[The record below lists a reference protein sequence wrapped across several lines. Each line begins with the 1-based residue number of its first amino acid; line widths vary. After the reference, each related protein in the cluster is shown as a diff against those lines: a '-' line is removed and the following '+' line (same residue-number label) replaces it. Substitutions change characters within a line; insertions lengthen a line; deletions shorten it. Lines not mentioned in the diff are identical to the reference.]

1 MKILAIRL
9 KNLASLAG
17 PFEID
22 FTAEPLA
29 SAGLFAI
36 TGPTGAG
43 KSTLLDALCLALFG
57 AVPRLNN
64 TGRDAKVPD
73 ADGEIGTGDPRTLL
87 RRGTGEGYAEVD
99 FVGVDGRRYRARWE
113 ANRAR
118 EKASGKLQASRQ
130 SLRDIDQD
138 QLLAS
143 QKGEYK
149 TQLEA
154 ALGLNFEQFTR
165 AVLLAQSE
173 FSAFLKADDN
183 DRSELLE
190 KLTDTALYTR
200 LGRRAFD
207 KTKEAREAH
216 KLLQDQAS
224 GVTPLSPEARAEL
237 DERFNE
243 AQQQLKLQQA
253 QLKQIEQQHT
263 WLKDLRQ
270 LQDAQHAA
278 TEQLHSAQQQ
288 WEGLADERL
297 KLTRLEHLAPQ
308 RHQFARKTEL
318 DALLTPLAAQI
329 ATHTRQHVELSERQ
343 TPLAAQIA
351 AHSRQQH
358 ELTERQTVL
367 EHNLTATQTALSEA
381 QQRQSESAP
390 RLRQAFEE
398 QSTLARLAKEAALSA
413 DAKHT
418 AEQACLQGQSA
429 IQSLLEKQT
438 QVAERLQ
445 RIATELERSSHLA
458 SLGDAWNAYRDRL
471 QQLMLIGNRLNK
483 GQAELATLE
492 LNATRSAE
500 AFASQKQQLE
510 VLFKEAGAEPDAVA
524 EQIGILGNL
533 LQDNRKQ
540 LRTVEDLMRLWAS
553 QQELDKRGTELQQ
566 RQHAAQQERDRLTQ
580 DGVKTKAELTVAEQ
594 TFNVTRELLERQ
606 RLARS
611 ASVEELRAQLQDD
624 QPCPVCGSQEHPYH
638 QPEALLQSLGRHDEN
653 EQASAQQAV
662 DQLKEKLTE
671 LRAEVVGVI
680 AQQKELL
687 QQQEQLNAQQ
697 QALAPSLSAHPLAAQ
712 LLDQDA
718 AQRDAW
724 LTRHNDQLNQSIA
737 QDEQRQRALLTLQ
750 QDAARMTQQLRQ
762 AETAH
767 QQAAQ
772 HLSNQQ
778 RELSSDRQRLDEE
791 LTAFSS
797 LLPAETLE
805 ALRMEPA
812 ATFMQL
818 DRQITERLAQLDQQK
833 EELAEQQQRQQT
845 LEKEQDRQQTRVQQL
860 QTAEQQFSALAEQQ
874 QACQL
879 QLAHLLGEHSSA
891 EQFQQ
896 GLENAV
902 EQARSAETTTAQELQ
917 NVRTHRVQIAA
928 ELKAQQERL
937 LALDI
942 EDRDLTDKIADWRGR
957 HPELDDGG
965 LEDLLRVDDTHVS
978 ELRQRLQNSE
988 KAIEQAKVLLQERDQ
1003 RLLAHQAQHN
1013 GNLDAEQLATALA
1026 ELQNQFSVSEQRCAE
1041 LRAEQAEDQ
1050 RRQNANQ
1057 ALAQQIADAYAEF
1070 QRWARL
1076 NALIG
1081 SATGDTFRKI
1091 AQAYNLDLLVHH
1103 ANVQLRQ
1110 LVRRY
1115 RLKRGGSMLGL
1126 LVMDTEMGDELR
1138 SVHSLSGGETFLVS
1152 LALAL
1157 GLASMASS
1165 TLKIESLFIDEGFGS
1180 LDPESLQLAM
1190 DALDGLQAQGRKVAV
1205 ISHVQEMHER
1215 IPVQIQVRRQGNGLS
1230 TLEVK

>member
-57 AVPRLNN
+57 TVPRLNSVQPS
-64 TGRDAKVPD
+64 AKAPD
-73 ADGEIGTGDPRTLL
+73 VDGEIGTGDPRTLL
-87 RRGTGEGYAEVD
+87 RRGTGEGFAEVD
-99 FVGVDGRRYRARWE
+99 FVGIDGRRYRARWE

-118 EKASGKLQASRQ
+118 EKAAGRLQASRQ

-143 QKGEYK
+143 QK
-149 TQLEA
+149 LEFKSRIESV
-154 ALGLNFEQFTR
+154 LGLNFEQFTR

-224 GVTPLSPEARAEL
+224 GVTPLAPEARAEL
-237 DERFNE
+237 DERFNA

-253 QLKQIEQQHT
+253 QLKQLELQHT

-270 LQDAQHAA
+270 LQEAQQSA
-278 TEQLHSAQQQ
+278 TEQLQSAQTH
-288 WEGLADERL
+288 WHSLAGERL
-297 KLTRLEHLAPQ
+297 KLNRLEQLAPQ
-308 RHQFARKTEL
+308 RHQFARKAEI
-318 DALLTPLAAQI
+318 DALLTPLAARI
-329 ATHTRQHVELSERQ
+329 AGHTQQHGELGERQ
-343 TPLAAQIA
+343 AQLEQQLGATRIA
-351 AHSRQQH
+351 
-358 ELTERQTVL
+358 LG
-367 EHNLTATQTALSEA
+367 EA
-381 QQRQSESAP
+381 QQRQTDSAP
-390 RLRQAFEE
+390 LLRQAFEE
-398 QSTLARLAKEAALSA
+398 QSTLARLVKDAALQA
-413 DAKHT
+413 DAKLH
-418 AEQACLQGQSA
+418 AEQACTQGQSA
-429 IQSLLEKQT
+429 IQTLLDRQA
-438 QVAERLQ
+438 QVAEHLQ
-445 RIATELERSSHLA
+445 RIAVELEHSAHLNPL
-458 SLGDAWNAYRDRL
+458 SDAWNAYRDRL
-471 QQLMLIGNRLNK
+471 QQLMLIGNRLNQ
-483 GQAELATLE
+483 GQAELASLE
-492 LNATRSAE
+492 QNA
-500 AFASQKQQLE
+500 ASTAQALTEQKQQLE
-510 VLFKEAGAEPDAVA
+510 VLFSEAGAEPDAVA
-524 EQIGILGNL
+524 EQIGILGSL

-540 LRTVEDLMRLWAS
+540 LRAIEDLARLWAS
-553 QQELDKRGTELQQ
+553 QQALDTRGAELQQ
-566 RQHAAQQERDRLTQ
+566 RQLSAQQERERLTQ
-580 DGVKTKAELTVAEQ
+580 DGVKAKAELSVAEQ
-594 TFNVTRELLERQ
+594 TLSVTRELLERQ

-624 QPCPVCGSQEHPYH
+624 QPCPVCGSHEHPYH
-638 QPEALLQSLGRHDEN
+638 QPEALLQSLGRFDESELAN
-653 EQASAQQAV
+653 AQKAV
-662 DQLKEKLTE
+662 DLLKEKLTD
-671 LRAEVVGVI
+671 LRAEVGGLI

-687 QQQEQLNAQQ
+687 QQQEQLTAQQ
-697 QALAPSLSAHPLAAQ
+697 QALAPSLEAHPLIAS

-718 AQRDAW
+718 GQRDAW
-724 LTRHNDQLNQSIA
+724 LARQTSQLNQSIT
-737 QDEQRQRALLTLQ
+737 QDEQRQTALLTLQ
-750 QDAARMTQQLRQ
+750 QDAARLTQQLRQ

-767 QQAAQ
+767 QQAAR
-772 HLSNQQ
+772 HLDNQQ
-778 RELSSDRQRLDEE
+778 RELSSDRQRVDEE
-791 LTAFSS
+791 LAAFAS
-797 LLPAETLE
+797 LLPDETLQ
-805 ALRMEPA
+805 ALRLEPA

-818 DRQITERLAQLDQQK
+818 DRQISERLAQLDQQK
-833 EELAEQQQRQQT
+833 EELAEQQQRQQH

-860 QTAEQQFSALAEQQ
+860 QIAEQQFNSLAEQQ
-874 QACQL
+874 QASQQTL
-879 QLAHLLGEHSSA
+879 GQLLGEHGSA
-891 EQFQQ
+891 ERWQQ
-896 GLENAV
+896 QLERDV
-902 EQARSAETTTAQELQ
+902 ETARSTEATTAQELQ
-917 NVRTHRVQIAA
+917 SVLTQRVQMAA

-937 LALDI
+937 QALESEEHELAG
-942 EDRDLTDKIADWRGR
+942 KIAGWRAQ
-957 HPELDDGG
+957 HPELDEGG
-965 LEDLLRVDDTHVS
+965 LEDLLGVDDAQVS
-978 ELRQRLQNSE
+978 GLRQRLQHSE
-988 KAIEQAKVLLQERDQ
+988 KAIEQASVLVQERDK
-1003 RLLAHQAQHN
+1003 RLLDHQAQHN
-1013 GNLDAEQLATALA
+1013 GNLDAEQLDTALT
-1026 ELQNQFSVSEQRCAE
+1026 ELQNHCIVSEQRCAE

-1057 ALAQQIADAYAEF
+1057 ALAQHIAEAYTEY

-1215 IPVQIQVRRQGNGLS
+1215 IPVQIQVHRQGNGLS

>member
-73 ADGEIGTGDPRTLL
+73 ADGEIATGDPRTLL

-118 EKASGKLQASRQ
+118 DKAAGKLQASRQ

-165 AVLLAQSE
+165 AVMLAQSE

-224 GVTPLSPEARAEL
+224 GVTPLSPEARVEL
-237 DERFNE
+237 DERFSQ
-243 AQQQLKLQQA
+243 AQQQLKTQQA
-253 QLKQIEQQHT
+253 QLKQLELQDT
-263 WLKDLRQ
+263 WLKDLRRLQDEHLAASEQ
-270 LQDAQHAA
+270 LQ
-278 TEQLHSAQQQ
+278 SAQTH
-288 WEGLADERL
+288 WEALASERL
-297 KLTRLEHLAPQ
+297 RLTRLEQLAPQ
-308 RHQFARKTEL
+308 RHQFARKAEV

-329 ATHTRQHVELSERQ
+329 ALQTQQHGELGERQ
-343 TPLAAQIA
+343 TLLE
-351 AHSRQQH
+351 QQ
-358 ELTERQTVL
+358 LGSARI
-367 EHNLTATQTALSEA
+367 ALSET
-381 QQRQSESAP
+381 QQRQADSAP
-390 RLRQAFEE
+390 LLRQAFEA
-398 QSTLARLAKEAALSA
+398 QSTLARLAKDTALSA
-413 DAKHT
+413 EARQQ
-418 AEQACLQGQSA
+418 AQQACTQGQGT
-429 IQSLLEKQT
+429 IQTLLDQ
-438 QVAERLQ
+438 QARGAGDLQ
-445 RIATELERSSHLA
+445 RIATGLEQSTHLA
-458 SLGDAWNAYRDRL
+458 PLSDAWNAYRDRL
-471 QQLMLIGNRLNK
+471 QQLMLIGNRLNQ
-483 GQAELATLE
+483 GQAELASLE
-492 LNATRSAE
+492 QNA
-500 AFASQKQQLE
+500 ASTDQALTAQKQQLE

-524 EQIGILGNL
+524 EQIGILGSL

-540 LRTVEDLMRLWAS
+540 LRAVEDLARLWAS
-553 QQELDKRGTELQQ
+553 QQDLDKRSAELQQ
-566 RQHAAQQERDRLTQ
+566 RQLTAQQERERLTQ
-580 DGVKTKAELTVAEQ
+580 DGVKAKADLSVAEQ
-594 TFNVTRELLERQ
+594 TLNVTRELLERQ

-624 QPCPVCGSQEHPYH
+624 QPCPVCGSNEHPYH
-638 QPEALLQSLGRHDEN
+638 QPEALLQSLGRFDES
-653 EQASAQQAV
+653 EQANAQKAV
-662 DQLKEKLTE
+662 DLLKEKLTD
-671 LRAEVVGVI
+671 LRAEVGGLI

-687 QQQEQLNAQQ
+687 QQQEQLATQQ
-697 QALAPSLSAHPLAAQ
+697 QALAPSLEAHPLAAQ
-712 LLDQDA
+712 LLNQDA
-718 AQRDAW
+718 AKRDAW
-724 LTRHNDQLNQSIA
+724 LVQQNSQLNQSIS
-737 QDEQRQRALLTLQ
+737 QDEQRQSALLTLQ
-750 QDAARMTQQLRQ
+750 QDAARLTQQLRH

-778 RELSSDRQRLDEE
+778 RELNNDRQRLDEE
-791 LTAFSS
+791 LKAFAN
-797 LLPAETLE
+797 LLPAETLQ
-805 ALRMEPA
+805 ALRVEPA

-818 DRQITERLAQLDQQK
+818 DRQIAERLAQLEQQK
-833 EELAEQQQRQQT
+833 EELAEQQQRQQH
-845 LEKEQDRQQTRVQQL
+845 LEKEQDRQQSRVQQL
-860 QTAEQQFSALAEQQ
+860 QAAEQQFTGLAEQQ
-874 QACQL
+874 QASQHTL
-879 QLAHLLGEHSSA
+879 GQLLGEHSSA
-891 EQFQQ
+891 EHWQQ
-896 GLENAV
+896 QLEQTV
-902 EQARSAETTTAQELQ
+902 EQARSAEASTAQTLQ
-917 NVRTHRVQIAA
+917 SVVTQSVQIAA
-928 ELKAQQERL
+928 ELKAQRERL
-937 LALDI
+937 HALEGEELELAG
-942 EDRDLTDKIADWRGR
+942 KIGDWRAR

-965 LEDLLRVDDTHVS
+965 LENLLSVDDTQVS
-978 ELRQRLQNSE
+978 ELRQRLQHSE
-988 KAIEQAKVLLQERDQ
+988 KAIEQANVLVQERNKH
-1003 RLLAHQAQHN
+1003 LLNHQAQQN
-1013 GNLDAEQLATALA
+1013 GNLDAEQLASALID
-1026 ELQNQFSVSEQRCAE
+1026 LQNLAAASEQHCAE

-1057 ALAQQIADAYAEF
+1057 ALAQQIADAYNEY

-1215 IPVQIQVRRQGNGLS
+1215 IPVQIQVQRQGNGLS

>member
-73 ADGEIGTGDPRTLL
+73 ADGEIATGDPRTLL

-118 EKASGKLQASRQ
+118 EKAGGKLQASRQ

-216 KLLQDQAS
+216 KLLQDQAT
-224 GVTPLSPEARAEL
+224 GVTPLAPEARAEL
-237 DERFNE
+237 DERFNT

-253 QLKQIEQQHT
+253 QLKQLEQQHS

-270 LQDAQHAA
+270 LQDAQQAA
-278 TEQLHSAQQQ
+278 AEQLHSAQQQ
-288 WEGLADERL
+288 WEALAGERL
-297 KLTRLEHLAPQ
+297 KLTRLEQLAPQ
-308 RHQFARKTEL
+308 RHQFARKSEL
-318 DALLTPLAAQI
+318 DAQL
-329 ATHTRQHVELSERQ
+329 

-351 AHSRQQH
+351 AHTQQH
-358 ELTERQTVL
+358 GELGERQTQL
-367 EHNLTATQTALSEA
+367 EQALDAAKVALSDA
-381 QQRQSESAP
+381 QQRHSESAP
-390 RLRQAFEE
+390 LLRQAFEE
-398 QSTLARLAKEAALSA
+398 QSTLARLAKDTALSA
-413 DAKHT
+413 EARQS
-418 AEQACLQGQSA
+418 AEQACTQGQSA
-429 IQSLLEKQT
+429 IQALQAKQAE
-438 QVAERLQ
+438 VAERLQ
-445 RIATELERSSHLA
+445 KIAAELEQSADLA
-458 SLGDAWNAYRDRL
+458 PLSDAWNAYRDRL

-483 GQAELATLE
+483 GQAELASLE
-492 LNATRSAE
+492 QHAAHSAE
-500 AFASQKQQLE
+500 ALATQKQQLE

-540 LRTVEDLMRLWAS
+540 LRAIEDLTRLWAS
-553 QQELDKRGTELQQ
+553 QQELEKRGAELQQ
-566 RQHAAQQERDRLTQ
+566 RLLDAQQERERLTQ
-580 DGVKTKAELTVAEQ
+580 DGVKSKAELSVAEQ
-594 TFNVTRELLERQ
+594 TLNVTRELLERQ

-624 QPCPVCGSQEHPYH
+624 QPCPVCGSNEHPYH
-638 QPEALLQSLGRHDEN
+638 QPEALLQSLGRHDES
-653 EQASAQQAV
+653 EQARAQRAV

-671 LRAEVVGVI
+671 LRAEVGGVI
-680 AQQKELL
+680 ARQKELL
-687 QQQEQLNAQQ
+687 QQQEQLNAQL
-697 QALAPSLSAHPLAAQ
+697 QALAPSLQAHPLAAQ
-712 LLDQDA
+712 LLNQDA
-718 AQRDAW
+718 DKRDAW
-724 LTRHNDQLNQSIA
+724 LTRQNDQLNQSIT
-737 QDEQRQRALLTLQ
+737 QDEQRQSALLTLQ
-750 QDAARMTQQLRQ
+750 QDAARLTQQLRN

-791 LTAFSS
+791 LTAFAS

-805 ALRMEPA
+805 ALRIEPA

-818 DRQITERLAQLDQQK
+818 DRQIAERLAQVEQQK

-845 LEKEQDRQQTRVQQL
+845 LEKEQDRQLSRVQQL
-860 QTAEQQFSALAEQQ
+860 QSAEQQFSALAEQQ
-874 QACQL
+874 QACQA
-879 QLAHLLGEHSSA
+879 QLAQLLGEHRSA
-891 EQFQQ
+891 EHWQQ
-896 GLENAV
+896 QLEQAV
-902 EQARSAETTTAQELQ
+902 EQARNAETSTAQELQ
-917 NVRTHRVQIAA
+917 DVRTQRVQIGA

-937 LALDI
+937 QALHS
-942 EDRDLTDKIADWRGR
+942 EDHELTQKIADWRAR

-965 LEDLLRVDDTHVS
+965 LEDLLRVDDAQVS
-978 ELRQRLQNSE
+978 ELRQRLQHNE
-988 KAIEQAKVLLQERDQ
+988 KTIEQAKVLLQERDQ
-1003 RLLAHQAQHN
+1003 RLAEHQAQHN
-1013 GNLDAEQLATALA
+1013 GNLDAEQLASALA
-1026 ELQNQFSVSEQRCAE
+1026 ELQHQFNLSEQQCAE

-1057 ALAQQIADAYAEF
+1057 ALAQQIADAYAEY

-1110 LVRRY
+1110 LVKRY

-1215 IPVQIQVRRQGNGLS
+1215 IPVQIQVQRQGNGLS

>member
-57 AVPRLNN
+57 AVPRLSNAQVS
-64 TGRDAKVPD
+64 AKAPD
-73 ADGEIGTGDPRTLL
+73 ADGEISTGDPRTLL

-99 FVGVDGRRYRARWE
+99 FVGIDGRRYRARWE

-118 EKASGKLQASRQ
+118 EKAGGKLQHSRQ
-130 SLRDIDQD
+130 SLRDIDLD

-143 QKGEYK
+143 QKVEFK
-149 TQLEA
+149 VQLEA
-154 ALGLNFEQFTR
+154 VLGLNFEQFTR

-173 FSAFLKADDN
+173 FSAFLKANDN
-183 DRSELLE
+183 ERSELLE

-207 KTKEAREAH
+207 KAKEAREAH
-216 KLLQDQAS
+216 KLLQDQAT

-243 AQQQLKLQQA
+243 AQQQLKTQQA
-253 QLKQIEQQHT
+253 QLKQLELQHT
-263 WLKDLRQ
+263 WLKELRQ
-270 LQDAQHAA
+270 LQDEQLSA
-278 TEQLHSAQQQ
+278 TEQLTSARQD
-288 WEGLADERL
+288 WENLASDRL
-297 KLTRLEHLAPQ
+297 KLTRLEQLAPQ

-318 DALLTPLAAQI
+318 TAQLTPLAAQI
-329 ATHTRQHVELSERQ
+329 QQHTGQEQDLQTRQTQ
-343 TPLAAQIA
+343 
-351 AHSRQQH
+351 
-358 ELTERQTVL
+358 L
-367 EHNLTATQTALSEA
+367 EHSLSAAQTALIEA
-381 QQRQSESAP
+381 QSQHTSSAP
-390 RLRQAFEE
+390 LLRQAFEA
-398 QSTLARLAKEAALSA
+398 QSTLARLIKDTGLSA
-413 DAKHT
+413 DLKQQ
-418 AEQACLQGQSA
+418 AERACSEGQQTIQG
-429 IQSLLEKQT
+429 LLEQ
-438 QVAERLQ
+438 QNRVAERLQ
-445 RIATELERSSHLA
+445 RIAAELEQSTHLA
-458 SLGDAWNAYRDRL
+458 PLSDAWNAYRDRL

-483 GQAELATLE
+483 GQAELASLE
-492 LNATRSAE
+492 QNATHAAE
-500 AFASQKQQLE
+500 ELAAQKQNLE
-510 VLFKEAGAEPDAVA
+510 VLYKEAGAEPDAVA
-524 EQIGILGNL
+524 EQIQLLGTL

-540 LRTVEDLMRLWAS
+540 LRAIEELTRLWTG
-553 QQELDKRGTELQQ
+553 QQELDKRIAELQQ
-566 RQHAAQQERDRLTQ
+566 RQTVAQQERDRLTQ
-580 DGVKTKAELTVAEQ
+580 DGVKTKNELTVAEQ
-594 TFNVTRELLERQ
+594 TLTVTRELLERQ

-611 ASVEELRAQLQDD
+611 ASVEELREQLQDD
-624 QPCPVCGSQEHPYH
+624 QPCPVCGSPDHPYH
-638 QPEALLQSLGRHDEN
+638 QPEALLQSLGRHDES
-653 EQASAQQAV
+653 EQANAQKAV
-662 DQLKEKLTE
+662 DSLKEKLTD
-671 LRAEVVGVI
+671 LRTEVGGVI

-687 QQQEQLNAQQ
+687 QQQEQLLAQQ
-697 QALAPSLSAHPLAAQ
+697 QSLAPSLDAHPLSAQ
-712 LLDQDA
+712 LFTQDSA
-718 AQRDAW
+718 KRDAW
-724 LTRHNDQLNQSIA
+724 LNQQNSQLNQSIT
-737 QDEQRQRALLTLQ
+737 QDEQRQTALLTLQ
-750 QDAARMTQQLRQ
+750 QDATRLQQQLRN
-762 AETAH
+762 AESAS
-767 QQAAQ
+767 QQATQ
-772 HLSNQQ
+772 HLANQQ
-778 RELSSDRQRLDEE
+778 RELSNDRQRLDEE
-791 LTAFSS
+791 LIAFST
-797 LLPAETLE
+797 LLPADTLD
-805 ALRMEPA
+805 ALRNEPA

-818 DRQITERLAQLDQQK
+818 DRQIAQRLEQLDQQRD
-833 EELAEQQQRQQT
+833 ELSEQLQRQQT
-845 LEKEQDRQQTRVQQL
+845 LEKEQDRQLTRVQQL
-860 QTAEQQFSALAEQQ
+860 ETAQRQFTTLTEQQ
-874 QACQL
+874 QACQQ
-879 QLAHLLGEHSSA
+879 QLTQLLGSHSSA
-891 EQFQQ
+891 EHWQQ
-896 GLENAV
+896 QLDQAV
-902 EQARSAETTTAQELQ
+902 EQARNAQTTVSQELQ
-917 NVRTHRVQIAA
+917 SVRTRLVQLAA
-928 ELKAQQERL
+928 ELKAQQDRL
-937 LALDI
+937 LALES
-942 EDRDLTDKIADWRGR
+942 EDRELGLKIADWRAL

-965 LEDLLRVDDTHVS
+965 LEQLLSVDDQQVS
-978 ELRQRLQNSE
+978 ELRQRLQHNE
-988 KAIEQAKVLLQERDQ
+988 KAIEQAKVLLQERDK
-1003 RLLAHQAQHN
+1003 RLASHQAQHN
-1013 GNLDAEQLATALA
+1013 GNLDTAQLATALT
-1026 ELQNQFSVSEQRCAE
+1026 ELQNQFAASEHRCAE

-1057 ALAQQIADAYAEF
+1057 ALAQQIADAYSEY

-1215 IPVQIQVRRQGNGLS
+1215 IPVQIQVHRQGNGLS
-1230 TLEVK
+1230 SLEVK

>member
-118 EKASGKLQASRQ
+118 EKVGGKLQASRQ

-224 GVTPLSPEARAEL
+224 GVTPLAPEARAEL
-237 DERFNE
+237 DERFNA

-253 QLKQIEQQHT
+253 QLKQLEQQHS

-270 LQDAQHAA
+270 LQDAHQAA
-278 TEQLHSAQQQ
+278 AEQLQSSQQQ
-288 WEGLADERL
+288 WQGLAGERL
-297 KLTRLEHLAPQ
+297 KLTRLEQLAPQ

-318 DALLTPLAAQI
+318 DAQLTPLAAQI
-329 ATHTRQHVELSERQ
+329 AIHTRQHGELSERQ
-343 TPLAAQIA
+343 TQL
-351 AHSRQQH
+351 
-358 ELTERQTVL
+358 EQTL
-367 EHNLTATQTALSEA
+367 ESAKNALGEA
-381 QQRQSESAP
+381 QQRHSESAP
-390 RLRQAFEE
+390 LLRQAFEE
-398 QSTLARLAKEAALSA
+398 QSTLARLAKDTALSA
-413 DAKHT
+413 DARQS
-418 AEQACLQGQSA
+418 AEQACTQGQSG
-429 IQSLLEKQT
+429 IETLQDKQA

-445 RIATELERSSHLA
+445 KMAAELEQSTHLA
-458 SLGDAWNAYRDRL
+458 PLSDAWNAYRDRL

-483 GQAELATLE
+483 GQAELASLE
-492 LNATRSAE
+492 QNAAQSAE
-500 AFASQKQQLE
+500 ALNTQKLQLE

-540 LRTVEDLMRLWAS
+540 LRAIEDMTRLWAS
-553 QQELDKRGTELQQ
+553 QQELEKRGAELQQ
-566 RQHAAQQERDRLTQ
+566 RLLDAQQERERLTQ
-580 DGVKTKAELTVAEQ
+580 DGVKTKAELSVAEQ
-594 TFNVTRELLERQ
+594 TLNVTRELLERQ

-624 QPCPVCGSQEHPYH
+624 QPCPVCGSNEHPYH

-671 LRAEVVGVI
+671 LRAEVGGVI
-680 AQQKELL
+680 ARQKELL
-687 QQQEQLNAQQ
+687 QQQEQLTAQL
-697 QALAPSLSAHPLAAQ
+697 QALAPSLEAHPLATS
-712 LLDQDA
+712 LFNQDA
-718 AQRDAW
+718 DKRDAW
-724 LTRHNDQLNQSIA
+724 LTRQNDQLNQSIT
-737 QDEQRQRALLTLQ
+737 QDEQRQSALLTLQ
-750 QDAARMTQQLRQ
+750 QDAARLTQQLRNT
-762 AETAH
+762 ETAH

-791 LTAFSS
+791 LTAFAS
-797 LLPAETLE
+797 LLPADTLE
-805 ALRMEPA
+805 ALRVEPA

-818 DRQITERLAQLDQQK
+818 DRQIAERLAQVDQQK

-845 LEKEQDRQQTRVQQL
+845 LEKEQDRQLSRIQQL
-860 QTAEQQFSALAEQQ
+860 QSAKQQFSALTEQQ
-874 QACQL
+874 QACQAK
-879 QLAHLLGEHSSA
+879 LAQLLGEHSSA
-891 EQFQQ
+891 EHWQQ
-896 GLENAV
+896 QLEQAV
-902 EQARSAETTTAQELQ
+902 EQAHNAETTMASELQ
-917 NVRTHRVQIAA
+917 NLRTQYVQIGA

-937 LALDI
+937 QALQS
-942 EDRDLTDKIADWRGR
+942 EDNELTQKIADWRAR

-965 LEDLLRVDDTHVS
+965 LEDLLRVDDTQVS

>member
-73 ADGEIGTGDPRTLL
+73 ADGEIATGDPRTLL

-118 EKASGKLQASRQ
+118 DKAAGKLQASRQ

-165 AVLLAQSE
+165 AVMLAQSE

-207 KTKEAREAH
+207 KTKEARETH

-237 DERFNE
+237 DERFSQ
-243 AQQQLKLQQA
+243 AQQQLKTQQA
-253 QLKQIEQQHT
+253 QLKQLELQDT
-263 WLKDLRQ
+263 WLKDLRRLQDEHLAASEQ
-270 LQDAQHAA
+270 LQ
-278 TEQLHSAQQQ
+278 SAQTH
-288 WEGLADERL
+288 WEALASERL
-297 KLTRLEHLAPQ
+297 RLTRLEQLAPQ
-308 RHQFARKTEL
+308 RHQFARKAEV
-318 DALLTPLAAQI
+318 DALLTPLATQI
-329 ATHTRQHVELSERQ
+329 ALQTQQHGELGERQ
-343 TPLAAQIA
+343 TQLE
-351 AHSRQQH
+351 QQ
-358 ELTERQTVL
+358 LSSARI
-367 EHNLTATQTALSEA
+367 ALSET
-381 QQRQSESAP
+381 QQRQADSAP
-390 RLRQAFEE
+390 LLRQAFEA
-398 QSTLARLAKEAALSA
+398 QSTLARLAKDTALSA
-413 DAKHT
+413 EARQQ
-418 AEQACLQGQSA
+418 AQQACTQGQGT
-429 IQSLLEKQT
+429 IQTLLDQ
-438 QVAERLQ
+438 QARGAGDLQ
-445 RIATELERSSHLA
+445 RIATGLEQSTHLA
-458 SLGDAWNAYRDRL
+458 PLSDAWNAYRDRL
-471 QQLMLIGNRLNK
+471 QQLMLIGNRLNQ
-483 GQAELATLE
+483 GQAELASLE
-492 LNATRSAE
+492 QNA
-500 AFASQKQQLE
+500 ASTNQALTAQKQQLE

-524 EQIGILGNL
+524 EQIGILGSL

-540 LRTVEDLMRLWAS
+540 LRAVEDLARLWAS
-553 QQELDKRGTELQQ
+553 QQDLDKRSAELQQ
-566 RQHAAQQERDRLTQ
+566 RQLTAQQERERLTQ
-580 DGVKTKAELTVAEQ
+580 DGVKAKADLSVAEQ
-594 TFNVTRELLERQ
+594 TLNVTRELLERQ

-611 ASVEELRAQLQDD
+611 ASVEELRAQLQND
-624 QPCPVCGSQEHPYH
+624 QPCPVCGSNEHPYH
-638 QPEALLQSLGRHDEN
+638 QPEALLQSLGRFDES
-653 EQASAQQAV
+653 EQANAQKAV
-662 DQLKEKLTE
+662 DLLKEKLTD
-671 LRAEVVGVI
+671 LRAEVGGLI

-687 QQQEQLNAQQ
+687 QQQEQLATQQ
-697 QALAPSLSAHPLAAQ
+697 QALAPSLEAHPLAAQ
-712 LLDQDA
+712 LLNQDA
-718 AQRDAW
+718 AKRDAW
-724 LTRHNDQLNQSIA
+724 LVQQNSQLNQSIS
-737 QDEQRQRALLTLQ
+737 QDEQRQSALLTLQ
-750 QDAARMTQQLRQ
+750 QDAARLTQQLRH

-778 RELSSDRQRLDEE
+778 RELNNDRQRLDEE
-791 LTAFSS
+791 LKAFAN
-797 LLPAETLE
+797 LLPAETLQ
-805 ALRMEPA
+805 ALRVEPA

-818 DRQITERLAQLDQQK
+818 DRQIAERLAQLEQQK
-833 EELAEQQQRQQT
+833 EELAEQQQRQQH
-845 LEKEQDRQQTRVQQL
+845 LEKEQDRQQSRVQQL
-860 QTAEQQFSALAEQQ
+860 QAAEQQFNGLAEQQ
-874 QACQL
+874 QASQHTL
-879 QLAHLLGEHSSA
+879 GQLLGEHSSA
-891 EQFQQ
+891 EHWQQ
-896 GLENAV
+896 QLEQTV
-902 EQARSAETTTAQELQ
+902 EQARSAEASTAQTLQ
-917 NVRTHRVQIAA
+917 SVVTQSVQIAA
-928 ELKAQQERL
+928 ELKAQRERL
-937 LALDI
+937 HALEGEELELAG
-942 EDRDLTDKIADWRGR
+942 KIGDWRAR

-965 LEDLLRVDDTHVS
+965 LENLLSVDDTQVS
-978 ELRQRLQNSE
+978 ELRQRLQHSE
-988 KAIEQAKVLLQERDQ
+988 KAIEQANVLVQERNKH
-1003 RLLAHQAQHN
+1003 LLNHQAQQN
-1013 GNLDAEQLATALA
+1013 GNLDAEQLASALID
-1026 ELQNQFSVSEQRCAE
+1026 LQNLAAASEQHCAE

-1057 ALAQQIADAYAEF
+1057 ALAQQIADAYNEY

-1215 IPVQIQVRRQGNGLS
+1215 IPVQIQVQRQGNGLS

>member
-73 ADGEIGTGDPRTLL
+73 ADGEIATGDPRTLL

-118 EKASGKLQASRQ
+118 DKAAGKLQASRQ

-165 AVLLAQSE
+165 AVMLAQSE

-224 GVTPLSPEARAEL
+224 GVTPLSPEARAGL
-237 DERFNE
+237 DERFNQ
-243 AQQQLKLQQA
+243 AQQQLKTQQA
-253 QLKQIEQQHT
+253 QLKLLELQDT
-263 WLKDLRQ
+263 WLKDLRRLQDEHLAASEQ
-270 LQDAQHAA
+270 LQ
-278 TEQLHSAQQQ
+278 SAQTH
-288 WEGLADERL
+288 WEALASERL
-297 KLTRLEHLAPQ
+297 RLTRLEQLAPQ
-308 RHQFARKTEL
+308 RHQFARKAEV

-329 ATHTRQHVELSERQ
+329 ALQTQQHGELGERQ
-343 TPLAAQIA
+343 TLLE
-351 AHSRQQH
+351 QQ
-358 ELTERQTVL
+358 LGSARI
-367 EHNLTATQTALSEA
+367 ALSET
-381 QQRQSESAP
+381 QQRQADSAP
-390 RLRQAFEE
+390 LLRQAFEA
-398 QSTLARLAKEAALSA
+398 QSTLARLAKDTALSA
-413 DAKHT
+413 EARQQ
-418 AEQACLQGQSA
+418 AQQACTQGQGT
-429 IQSLLEKQT
+429 IQTLLDQ
-438 QVAERLQ
+438 QARGAGDLQ
-445 RIATELERSSHLA
+445 RIATGLEQSTHLA
-458 SLGDAWNAYRDRL
+458 PLSDAWNAYRDRL
-471 QQLMLIGNRLNK
+471 QQLMLIGNRLNQ
-483 GQAELATLE
+483 GQAELASLE
-492 LNATRSAE
+492 QNA
-500 AFASQKQQLE
+500 ASTDQALTAQKQQLE

-524 EQIGILGNL
+524 EQIGILGSL

-540 LRTVEDLMRLWAS
+540 LRAVEDLARLWAS
-553 QQELDKRGTELQQ
+553 QQDLDKRSAELQQ
-566 RQHAAQQERDRLTQ
+566 RQLTAQQERERLTQ
-580 DGVKTKAELTVAEQ
+580 DGVKAKADLSVAEQ
-594 TFNVTRELLERQ
+594 TLNVTRELLERQ

-624 QPCPVCGSQEHPYH
+624 QPCPVCGSNEHPYH
-638 QPEALLQSLGRHDEN
+638 QPEALLQSLGRFDES
-653 EQASAQQAV
+653 EQANAQKAV
-662 DQLKEKLTE
+662 DLLKEKLTD
-671 LRAEVVGVI
+671 LRAEVGGLI

-687 QQQEQLNAQQ
+687 QQQEQLATQQ
-697 QALAPSLSAHPLAAQ
+697 QALAPSLEAHPLAAQ
-712 LLDQDA
+712 LLNQDA
-718 AQRDAW
+718 AKRDAW
-724 LTRHNDQLNQSIA
+724 LVQQNSQLNQSIS
-737 QDEQRQRALLTLQ
+737 QDEQRQSALLTLQ
-750 QDAARMTQQLRQ
+750 QDAARLTQQLRH

-778 RELSSDRQRLDEE
+778 RELNNDRQRLDEE
-791 LTAFSS
+791 LKAFAN
-797 LLPAETLE
+797 LLPAETLQ
-805 ALRMEPA
+805 ALRVEPA

-818 DRQITERLAQLDQQK
+818 DRQIAERLAQLEQQK
-833 EELAEQQQRQQT
+833 EELAEQQQRQQH
-845 LEKEQDRQQTRVQQL
+845 LEKEQDRQQSRVQQL
-860 QTAEQQFSALAEQQ
+860 QAAEQQFTGLAEQQ
-874 QACQL
+874 QASQHTL
-879 QLAHLLGEHSSA
+879 GQLLGEHSSA
-891 EQFQQ
+891 EHWQQ
-896 GLENAV
+896 QLEQTV
-902 EQARSAETTTAQELQ
+902 EQARSAEASTAQTLQ
-917 NVRTHRVQIAA
+917 SVVTQSVQIAA
-928 ELKAQQERL
+928 ELKAQRERL
-937 LALDI
+937 HALEGEERELAG
-942 EDRDLTDKIADWRGR
+942 KIGDWRAR

-965 LEDLLRVDDTHVS
+965 LENLLSVDDTQVS
-978 ELRQRLQNSE
+978 ELRQRLQHSE
-988 KAIEQAKVLLQERDQ
+988 KAIEQANVLVQERNKH
-1003 RLLAHQAQHN
+1003 LLNHQAQQN
-1013 GNLDAEQLATALA
+1013 GNLDVEQLASALID
-1026 ELQNQFSVSEQRCAE
+1026 LQNLAAASEQHCAE

-1057 ALAQQIADAYAEF
+1057 ALAQQIADAYNEY

-1215 IPVQIQVRRQGNGLS
+1215 IPVQIQVQRQGNGLS

>member
-73 ADGEIGTGDPRTLL
+73 ADGEIATGDPRTLL

-118 EKASGKLQASRQ
+118 EKAGGKLQASRQ

-216 KLLQDQAS
+216 KLLQDQAT
-224 GVTPLSPEARAEL
+224 GVTPLTPEARAEL
-237 DERFNE
+237 DERFNA

-253 QLKQIEQQHT
+253 QLKQLEQQHS

-270 LQDAQHAA
+270 LQDAQQAA
-278 TEQLHSAQQQ
+278 AEQLHSAQQQ
-288 WEGLADERL
+288 WEGLSGERL
-297 KLTRLEHLAPQ
+297 KLTRLEQLAPQ

-318 DALLTPLAAQI
+318 DVQL
-329 ATHTRQHVELSERQ
+329 

-351 AHSRQQH
+351 AHTQQH
-358 ELTERQTVL
+358 GELNERQTQL
-367 EHNLTATQTALSEA
+367 EQALDAAKIALSEA
-381 QQRQSESAP
+381 QQRHSESAP
-390 RLRQAFEE
+390 LLRQAFDE
-398 QSTLARLAKEAALSA
+398 QSTLARLAKDTALSA
-413 DAKHT
+413 EARQS
-418 AEQACLQGQSA
+418 AEQACTEGQSA
-429 IQSLLEKQT
+429 IQALQTKQAE
-438 QVAERLQ
+438 VAERLQ
-445 RIATELERSSHLA
+445 KIAAELEQSAELA
-458 SLGDAWNAYRDRL
+458 PLSDAWNAYRDRL

-492 LNATRSAE
+492 QNAAHSAD
-500 AFASQKQQLE
+500 ALATQKQQLE

-540 LRTVEDLMRLWAS
+540 LRAIEDLTRLWAS
-553 QQELDKRGTELQQ
+553 QQELEKRGAELQQ
-566 RQHAAQQERDRLTQ
+566 RLLDAQQERERLTQ

-594 TFNVTRELLERQ
+594 TLNVTRELLERQ

-624 QPCPVCGSQEHPYH
+624 QPCPVCGSNEHPYH
-638 QPEALLQSLGRHDEN
+638 QPEALLQILGRHDES
-653 EQASAQQAV
+653 EQANAQQVV

-671 LRAEVVGVI
+671 LRAEVGGVI
-680 AQQKELL
+680 ARQKELL
-687 QQQEQLNAQQ
+687 QQQEQLTAQL
-697 QALAPSLSAHPLAAQ
+697 QALAPSLQAHPLAPQ
-712 LLDQDA
+712 LLNQDA
-718 AQRDAW
+718 DKRDAW
-724 LTRHNDQLNQSIA
+724 LTRQNDQLNQSIT
-737 QDEQRQRALLTLQ
+737 QDEQRQSALLTLQ
-750 QDAARMTQQLRQ
+750 QDAARLTQQLRN

-791 LTAFSS
+791 LTAFAS
-797 LLPAETLE
+797 LLPADTLE
-805 ALRMEPA
+805 ALRVEPA

-818 DRQITERLAQLDQQK
+818 DRQIAERLAQVEQQK

-845 LEKEQDRQQTRVQQL
+845 LEKEQDRQLSRVQQL
-860 QTAEQQFSALAEQQ
+860 QSAEQQFSALAEQQ
-874 QACQL
+874 QASQEK
-879 QLAHLLGEHSSA
+879 LAQLLGEHSSA
-891 EQFQQ
+891 EHWQQ
-896 GLENAV
+896 QL
-902 EQARSAETTTAQELQ
+902 EQAVDQARNAETGTAAELQ
-917 NVRTHRVQIAA
+917 NVRTQRVQIGA

-937 LALDI
+937 QALQSEND
-942 EDRDLTDKIADWRGR
+942 ELTQKIADWRAR

-965 LEDLLRVDDTHVS
+965 LEDLLRVDDTQLS
-978 ELRQRLQNSE
+978 ELRQRLQHNE
-988 KAIEQAKVLLQERDQ
+988 KTIEQAKVLLQERDQ
-1003 RLLAHQAQHN
+1003 RLADHQAQHN
-1013 GNLDAEQLATALA
+1013 GNLDAEQLASALA
-1026 ELQNQFSVSEQRCAE
+1026 ELQNQFNLSEQQCAE

-1057 ALAQQIADAYAEF
+1057 ALAQQIADAYAEY

-1110 LVRRY
+1110 LVKRY

-1215 IPVQIQVRRQGNGLS
+1215 IPVQIQVQRQGNGLS

>member
-118 EKASGKLQASRQ
+118 EKAGGKLQASRQ

-149 TQLEA
+149 AQLEA

-224 GVTPLSPEARAEL
+224 GVTPLTPEARAEL

-243 AQQQLKLQQA
+243 AQQQLKTQQA
-253 QLKQIEQQHT
+253 QLRQLELQHT
-263 WLKDLRQ
+263 WLKELRQ
-270 LQDAQHAA
+270 LQDAQQSA
-278 TEQLHSAQQQ
+278 TEQLQSAQLH
-288 WEGLADERL
+288 WDSLAGERL
-297 KLTRLEHLAPQ
+297 KLTRLEQLAPQ
-308 RHQFARKTEL
+308 RHQFARKSEV
-318 DALLTPLAAQI
+318 DALLTPLAALI
-329 ATHTRQHVELSERQ
+329 ARQTQQHGELSERQ
-343 TPLAAQIA
+343 TL
-351 AHSRQQH
+351 
-358 ELTERQTVL
+358 L
-367 EHNLTATQTALSEA
+367 EQNLGASQNALSQA
-381 QQRQSESAP
+381 QQRQTESAP
-390 RLRQAFEE
+390 LLRQAFEE
-398 QSTLARLAKEAALSA
+398 QSTLARLAKDTALGDEAMRN
-413 DAKHT
+413 
-418 AEQACLQGQSA
+418 AEQACTQGQSA
-429 IQSLLEKQT
+429 IQTLHDQQN

-445 RIATELERSSHLA
+445 RIAADLEQSARLA
-458 SLGDAWNAYRDRL
+458 PLSDAWNAYRDRL
-471 QQLMLIGNRLNK
+471 QQLMLIGNRLNQ
-483 GQAELATLE
+483 GQAELAILEQNASRTAETLT
-492 LNATRSAE
+492 A
-500 AFASQKQQLE
+500 QKQQLE

-524 EQIGILGNL
+524 EQIGILGSL

-540 LRTVEDLMRLWAS
+540 LRAIEELTRLWAS
-553 QQELDKRGTELQQ
+553 QQDLDKRNAELQQ
-566 RQHAAQQERDRLTQ
+566 RQLSAQQERERLTQ
-580 DGVKTKAELTVAEQ
+580 DGVKTKAELSVAEQ
-594 TFNVTRELLERQ
+594 TLNVTREVLERQ

-624 QPCPVCGSQEHPYH
+624 QPCPVCGSNEHPYH
-638 QPEALLQSLGRHDEN
+638 QPEALLQSLGRHDES
-653 EQASAQQAV
+653 EQANAQQAV

-671 LRAEVVGVI
+671 LRAEVGGLI

-687 QQQEQLNAQQ
+687 QQQEHLATQQ
-697 QALAPSLSAHPLAAQ
+697 QALAPSLEAHPLAAS
-712 LLDQDA
+712 LLNQDA
-718 AQRDAW
+718 DKRDAW
-724 LTRHNDQLNQSIA
+724 LTQQNSQLNQSIT
-737 QDEQRQRALLTLQ
+737 QDEQRQSALLTLQ
-750 QDAARMTQQLRQ
+750 QDAARLTQQLRH

-778 RELSSDRQRLDEE
+778 RELSSDRQRLDDE
-791 LTAFSS
+791 LLSFAT

-805 ALRMEPA
+805 ALRVEPA

-818 DRQITERLAQLDQQK
+818 DRQIAERLAQLDQQK
-833 EELAEQQQRQQT
+833 EELAEQLQRQQH

-860 QTAEQQFSALAEQQ
+860 QSAERQFKALAEQQ
-874 QACQL
+874 QASQEK
-879 QLAHLLGEHSSA
+879 LAQLLGEHSSA
-891 EQFQQ
+891 EHWQQ
-896 GLENAV
+896 QLESAV
-902 EQARSAETTTAQELQ
+902 EQARIAATTTAQELQ
-917 NVRTHRVQIAA
+917 NVLTQQVRIAA

-937 LALDI
+937 QAL
-942 EDRDLTDKIADWRGR
+942 ESEARELGGKITEWRAR

-965 LEDLLRVDDTHVS
+965 LEDLLRVDDAHVS
-978 ELRQRLQNSE
+978 ELRQRLHNSE
-988 KAIEQAKVLLQERDQ
+988 KAIEQAKVLLQERDK
-1003 RLLAHQAQHN
+1003 RLLDHQAQHN
-1013 GNLDAEQLATALA
+1013 GNLDADQLAMALTD
-1026 ELQNQFSVSEQRCAE
+1026 LQNQFNASEQRCAE
-1041 LRAEQAEDQ
+1041 LRAEQTEDQ

-1057 ALAQQIADAYAEF
+1057 ALAQQIADAYTEY

-1103 ANVQLRQ
+1103 ANAQLRQ

>member
-118 EKASGKLQASRQ
+118 EKAGGKLQASRQ
-130 SLRDIDQD
+130 SLRDLDQD

-224 GVTPLSPEARAEL
+224 GVTPLAPEARAEL
-237 DERFNE
+237 DERFNA

-253 QLKQIEQQHT
+253 QLKQLE
-263 WLKDLRQ
+263 
-270 LQDAQHAA
+270 LQDAWLKELRRLHDAQLAA
-278 TEQLHSAQQQ
+278 AEQLHSARHT
-288 WEGLADERL
+288 WDSLAGERL
-297 KLTRLEHLAPQ
+297 KLTRLEQLAPQ
-308 RHQFARKTEL
+308 RHQFARKAEV
-318 DALLTPLAAQI
+318 DSLLTPLAEQI
-329 ATHTRQHVELSERQ
+329 AQHTRQHGELSERQ
-343 TPLAAQIA
+343 ALLEQQLGATRIA
-351 AHSRQQH
+351 
-358 ELTERQTVL
+358 LG
-367 EHNLTATQTALSEA
+367 EA
-381 QQRQSESAP
+381 QQRQTECAP
-390 RLRQAFEE
+390 LLRQAFEE
-398 QSTLARLAKEAALSA
+398 QSTLARLAKDATLSA
-413 DAKHT
+413 EARQA
-418 AEQACLQGQSA
+418 AEQACTQGQQA
-429 IQSLLEKQT
+429 IQTLHEQQARAT
-438 QVAERLQ
+438 EHLQ
-445 RIATELERSSHLA
+445 RMAAELAQSAHLA
-458 SLGDAWNAYRDRL
+458 PLSDAWNAYRDRL

-483 GQAELATLE
+483 GQAELANLE
-492 LNATRSAE
+492 HNAERTAQ
-500 AFASQKQQLE
+500 AFAAQKQQLE

-524 EQIGILGNL
+524 EQIGILGSL

-540 LRTVEDLMRLWAS
+540 LRAIEDLTRLWDS
-553 QQELDKRGTELQQ
+553 QQDLDKRGAELQQ
-566 RQHAAQQERDRLTQ
+566 RQVAAQQERERLTQ
-580 DGVKTKAELTVAEQ
+580 NGVKAKAELAVAEQ
-594 TFNVTRELLERQ
+594 TLTVTRDLLERQ

-638 QPEALLQSLGRHDEN
+638 QPEALLQSLGRHDES
-653 EQASAQQAV
+653 EQATAQKAV

-671 LRAEVVGVI
+671 LRAEVGGLI

-687 QQQEQLNAQQ
+687 QQQDQLATQQ
-697 QALAPSLSAHPLAAQ
+697 QALAPSLQAHPLATT
-712 LLDQDA
+712 LLNQDA
-718 AQRDAW
+718 DKRGAW
-724 LTRHNDQLNQSIA
+724 LSQQNSQLNQSIT
-737 QDEQRQRALLTLQ
+737 QDEQRQTALLTLQ
-750 QDAARMTQQLRQ
+750 QDAARLTQQLRH

-767 QQAAQ
+767 QSAAQ
-772 HLSNQQ
+772 HLDNQR
-778 RELSSDRQRLDEE
+778 RELANDRQRLDEE
-791 LTAFSS
+791 LSAFAS
-797 LLPAETLE
+797 LLPADTLQ
-805 ALRMEPA
+805 ALRTEPA

-818 DRQITERLAQLDQQK
+818 DRQIAERLAQLDQQK
-833 EELAEQQQRQQT
+833 DELAEQQQRQQQ

-860 QTAEQQFSALAEQQ
+860 QIAEQQFHALAAQQ
-874 QACQL
+874 QTSQQALGQ
-879 QLAHLLGEHSSA
+879 LLGSHDSA
-891 EQFQQ
+891 EQWQQ
-896 GLENAV
+896 QLEQDI
-902 EQARSAETTTAQELQ
+902 EQARNAESGTATELQ
-917 NVRTHRVQIAA
+917 NLLTQRVRIAA

-937 LALDI
+937 HTLESENRELSG
-942 EDRDLTDKIADWRGR
+942 KIAEWRAR

-965 LEDLLRVDDTHVS
+965 LEDLLQVDDAHVS
-978 ELRQRLQNSE
+978 ELRQRLQLSE
-988 KAIEQAKVLLQERDQ
+988 KAIEQANVLLQERDK
-1003 RLLAHQAQHN
+1003 RLLDHKAQHI
-1013 GNLDAEQLATALA
+1013 GDLDDEQLANALT
-1026 ELQNQFSVSEQRCAE
+1026 ELQNQFNVSEQRCAE

-1057 ALAQQIADAYAEF
+1057 ALAQQIADAYTEY

>member
-57 AVPRLNN
+57 AVPRLSNAQVS
-64 TGRDAKVPD
+64 AKAPD
-73 ADGEIGTGDPRTLL
+73 ADGEISTGDPRTLL

-99 FVGVDGRRYRARWE
+99 FVGIDGRRYRARWE

-118 EKASGKLQASRQ
+118 EKAGGKLQASRQ
-130 SLRDIDQD
+130 SLRDIDLD

-143 QKGEYK
+143 QKVEFK
-149 TQLEA
+149 THLESV
-154 ALGLNFEQFTR
+154 LGLNFEQFTR

-173 FSAFLKADDN
+173 FSAFLKANDN
-183 DRSELLE
+183 ERSELLE

-207 KTKEAREAH
+207 KTKEARETH
-216 KLLQDQAS
+216 KLLQDQAT

-243 AQQQLKLQQA
+243 AQQQLKTQQA
-253 QLKQIEQQHT
+253 QLKQLELQHT

-270 LQDAQHAA
+270 LQDEQQSA
-278 TEQLHSAQQQ
+278 TEQLQSARQH
-288 WEGLADERL
+288 WEGLAGERL
-297 KLTRLEHLAPQ
+297 KLTRLEQLAPQ

-318 DALLTPLAAQI
+318 TAQLTPLAAQI
-329 ATHTRQHVELSERQ
+329 QQHTQHQTELNERQ
-343 TPLAAQIA
+343 AL
-351 AHSRQQH
+351 
-358 ELTERQTVL
+358 L
-367 EHNLTATQTALSEA
+367 EHSLSAAQTALVEA
-381 QQRQSESAP
+381 QSQHTSSAP
-390 RLRQAFEE
+390 LLRQAFEE
-398 QSTLARLAKEAALSA
+398 QSTLARLVKDASLSA
-413 DAKHT
+413 DLKQQ
-418 AEQACLQGQSA
+418 AELACTQGQNT
-429 IQSLLEKQT
+429 IQGLLDQQK

-445 RIATELERSSHLA
+445 RIAGELEQSTPLA
-458 SLGDAWNAYRDRL
+458 PLSDAWNAYRDRL

-483 GQAELATLE
+483 GQAELAALE
-492 LNATRSAE
+492 QSAARAAE
-500 AFASQKQQLE
+500 DLSTQRQSLE
-510 VLFKEAGAEPDAVA
+510 VLYKEAGAEPEAVA
-524 EQIGILGNL
+524 EQIRILGSL

-540 LRTVEDLMRLWAS
+540 QRAFEELTRLWAS
-553 QQELDKRGTELQQ
+553 QQELDKRASELQQ
-566 RQHAAQQERDRLTQ
+566 RQLTAQQERERLTQ
-580 DGVKTKAELTVAEQ
+580 DGVKAKNELVVAEQ
-594 TFNVTRELLERQ
+594 TLTVTRELLERQ

-611 ASVEELRAQLQDD
+611 ASVEELREQLQDD
-624 QPCPVCGSQEHPYH
+624 QPCPVCGSPDHPYH
-638 QPEALLQSLGRHDEN
+638 QPEALLQSLGRHDES
-653 EQASAQQAV
+653 EQANAQKAV
-662 DQLKEKLTE
+662 DLLKEKLTD
-671 LRAEVVGVI
+671 LRAEVGGVI

-687 QQQEQLNAQQ
+687 QQQEHLATQQ
-697 QALAPSLSAHPLAAQ
+697 QGLAPSLEAHPLSAQ
-712 LLDQDA
+712 LLTQDA
-718 AQRDAW
+718 AKRDAW
-724 LTRHNDQLNQSIA
+724 LVQQNNQLNQSIT
-737 QDEQRQRALLTLQ
+737 QDEQRQTALLTLQ
-750 QDAARMTQQLRQ
+750 QDAARLQQQLRS
-762 AETAH
+762 AEAAN

-772 HLSNQQ
+772 HLANQQ
-778 RELSSDRQRLDEE
+778 RELTSDRQRLDEE
-791 LTAFSS
+791 LTAFST
-797 LLPAETLE
+797 LLPADTLQ
-805 ALRMEPA
+805 ALRNEPA

-818 DRQITERLAQLDQQK
+818 DRQITQRLEQLDQQRD
-833 EELAEQQQRQQT
+833 ELGEQQQRQQT
-845 LEKEQDRQQTRVQQL
+845 LEKEQDRQLTRLQQL
-860 QTAEQQFSALAEQQ
+860 ETARQQFTALADQQ
-874 QACQL
+874 QACQQKL
-879 QLAHLLGEHSSA
+879 TQLLGEHASA
-891 EQFQQ
+891 EQWQQ
-896 GLENAV
+896 QQDQAV
-902 EQARSAETTTAQELQ
+902 EQARNAEATANQELQ
-917 NVRTHRVQIAA
+917 TVRTRLVQLGA
-928 ELKAQQERL
+928 ELKAQQERSQ
-937 LALDI
+937 ALET
-942 EDRDLTDKIADWRGR
+942 EDRELSGKIADWRAL

-965 LEDLLRVDDTHVS
+965 LEDLLSVDDQQVS
-978 ELRQRLQNSE
+978 ELRQQLQQSE
-988 KAIEQAKVLLQERDQ
+988 KAIEQTKVLLQERDQ
-1003 RLLAHQAQHN
+1003 RLLNHQAQHN

-1026 ELQNQFSVSEQRCAE
+1026 ELQNLFTASEHRCAE

-1057 ALAQQIADAYAEF
+1057 ALAQQIADAYTEY

>member
-17 PFEID
+17 PFELD

-64 TGRDAKVPD
+64 ASRDAKVPD

-87 RRGTGEGYAEVD
+87 RRGTGAGFAEVD
-99 FVGVDGRRYRARWE
+99 FVGIDGRRYRARWE

-118 EKASGKLQASRQ
+118 DKADGKLQASRQ
-130 SLRDIDQD
+130 SLRDLDSD

-149 TQLEA
+149 ARLEA
-154 ALGLNFEQFTR
+154 CLGLNFEQFTR

-183 DRSELLE
+183 ERSELLE

-216 KLLQDQAS
+216 KQLQDQAS
-224 GVTPLSPEARAEL
+224 GVTPLAPEARAEL
-237 DERFNE
+237 DERFNA
-243 AQQQLKLQQA
+243 AQQQLDLQKA
-253 QLKQIEQQHT
+253 QLRQLEQQHA
-263 WLKDLRQ
+263 WLKELRQ
-270 LQDAQHAA
+270 LQDTQLAA
-278 TEQLHSAQQQ
+278 AEQLDSVQQQ
-288 WEGLADERL
+288 WQGLAAERL
-297 KLTRLEHLAPQ
+297 KLTRLEQLAPQ
-308 RHQFARKTEL
+308 RHQFARKVEV
-318 DALLTPLAAQI
+318 DGLLTPLAAQI
-329 ATHTRQHVELSERQ
+329 ARHTQQHGELNERQ
-343 TPLAAQIA
+343 GQLEQNLSTAQ
-351 AHSRQQH
+351 S
-358 ELTERQTVL
+358 
-367 EHNLTATQTALSEA
+367 ALNTA
-381 QQRQSESAP
+381 QQQQNASAP
-390 RLRQAFEE
+390 LLRQAFAE
-398 QSTLARLAKEAALSA
+398 QNNLTHLAREALLGAQA
-413 DAKHT
+413 QDT
-418 AEQACLQGQSA
+418 AEQTCIEGQKT
-429 IQSLLEKQT
+429 IQALLDQQQ
-438 QVAERLQ
+438 QVAGRLQ
-445 RIATELERSSHLA
+445 RIVGELEQSAHLA
-458 SLGDAWNAYRDRL
+458 PLSDAWNAYRDRL
-471 QQLMLIGNRLNK
+471 QQLMLLGNRLNQ
-483 GQAELATLE
+483 GQAELANLE
-492 LNATRSAE
+492 HTAQQATQALGE
-500 AFASQKQQLE
+500 QKQQLE
-510 VLFKEAGAEPDAVA
+510 VLYQEAGAEPDAVA
-524 EQIGILGNL
+524 EQIGILGGL

-540 LRTVEDLMRLWAS
+540 LRAVEDLTRLWAG
-553 QQELDKRGTELQQ
+553 QQELDKRAVELQQ
-566 RQHAAQQERDRLTQ
+566 RQLQAQQERERLTQ
-580 DGVKTKAELTVAEQ
+580 DGVKAKAELMVAEQ

-624 QPCPVCGSQEHPYH
+624 QPCPVCGSHEHPYH
-638 QPEALLQSLGRHDEN
+638 QPEALLQSLGRHDES
-653 EQASAQQAV
+653 EQANAQAAV
-662 DQLKEKLTE
+662 DRLKEKLTE
-671 LRAEVVGVI
+671 LRTEVGAVI
-680 AQQKELL
+680 ARQKELL
-687 QQQEQLNAQQ
+687 QQQEQLATQQ
-697 QALAPSLSAHPLAAQ
+697 QALAPSLEAHPLATQ
-712 LLDQDA
+712 LLDLEADK
-718 AQRDAW
+718 RDAW
-724 LTRHNDQLNQSIA
+724 LSRQASQLNQSLT
-737 QDEQRQRALLTLQ
+737 QDEQRQNALLTLQ
-750 QDAARMTQQLRQ
+750 QDAVRLTQQLRQ
-762 AETAH
+762 TETAY

-772 HLSNQQ
+772 QLANQQ

-791 LTAFSS
+791 LQAFSS
-797 LLPAETLE
+797 LLPAPTLE
-805 ALRMEPA
+805 ALRNEPA
-812 ATFMQL
+812 ATFIQL
-818 DRQITERLAQLDQQK
+818 DRQIAERLQQLEQQRD
-833 EELAEQQQRQQT
+833 ELAEQQQRQQT
-845 LEKEQDRQQTRVQQL
+845 LEKEQDRQQTRTRQL
-860 QTAEQQFSALAEQQ
+860 ESARQQFNKLAEQQ
-874 QACQL
+874 QASQQQL
-879 QLAHLLGEHSSA
+879 GQLLGEHSSA
-891 EQFQQ
+891 EHWQQ
-896 GLENAV
+896 QLEQAV
-902 EQARSAETTTAQELQ
+902 ERTRLAETSTARALQE
-917 NVRTHRVQIAA
+917 VRTQLVQIAA

-937 LALDI
+937 EALEHEARELAG
-942 EDRDLTDKIADWRGR
+942 KIADWRSR

-965 LEDLLRVDDTHVS
+965 LEGLLGLDDGQVG
-978 ELRQRLQNSE
+978 ELRRHLQHNE
-988 KAIEQAKVLLQERDQ
+988 KAIEQAKVVLQERDQ
-1003 RLLAHQAQHN
+1003 RLLEHQSQHN
-1013 GNLDAEQLATALA
+1013 GNLDAEQLVTALA
-1026 ELQNQFSVSEQRCAE
+1026 ELQAQFSVTEQHCAE
-1041 LRAEQAEDQ
+1041 LRAEQADDQ

-1057 ALAQQIADAYAEF
+1057 ALGRQIADAYAEY

-1076 NALIG
+1076 DALIG
-1081 SATGDTFRKI
+1081 SATGDRFRKL

-1103 ANVQLRQ
+1103 ANAQLRQ

>member
-99 FVGVDGRRYRARWE
+99 FVGIDGRRYRARWE

-118 EKASGKLQASRQ
+118 EKAGGKLQASRQ

-149 TQLEA
+149 AQLEA

-165 AVLLAQSE
+165 AVMLAQSE

-216 KLLQDQAS
+216 KLLQDQAT

-243 AQQQLKLQQA
+243 AQQQLKTQQA
-253 QLKQIEQQHT
+253 QLKQLELQHT

-270 LQDAQHAA
+270 LQDSQQSA
-278 TEQLHSAQQQ
+278 TEQLQSAQQH
-288 WEGLADERL
+288 WNSLAGERL
-297 KLTRLEHLAPQ
+297 KLTRLEQLAPQ

-318 DALLTPLAAQI
+318 TAQLTPLAAQI
-329 ATHTRQHVELSERQ
+329 QQHTQQQSELSERQ
-343 TPLAAQIA
+343 AQLEQSLSAA
-351 AHSRQQH
+351 
-358 ELTERQTVL
+358 
-367 EHNLTATQTALSEA
+367 QTALTQA
-381 QQRQSESAP
+381 QSQHTSSAP
-390 RLRQAFEE
+390 LLRQAFEE
-398 QSTLARLAKEAALSA
+398 QSTLARLVKDASLSA
-413 DAKHT
+413 DLKQQ
-418 AEQACLQGQSA
+418 AEQACTQGQGT
-429 IQSLLEKQT
+429 IQGLLDQQK

-445 RIATELERSSHLA
+445 RIAGELEQSTHLA
-458 SLGDAWNAYRDRL
+458 PLSDAWNAYRDRL

-483 GQAELATLE
+483 GQAELAALE
-492 LNATRSAE
+492 QSAARAADELATQRQS
-500 AFASQKQQLE
+500 LE
-510 VLFKEAGAEPDAVA
+510 VLYKEAGAEPEAVA
-524 EQIGILGNL
+524 EQIQILGSL

-540 LRTVEDLMRLWAS
+540 LRAVEELTRLWAS
-553 QQELDKRGTELQQ
+553 QQELDKRGAELQQ
-566 RQHAAQQERDRLTQ
+566 RQLAAQQDRDRLTQ
-580 DGVKTKAELTVAEQ
+580 DGVKTKAELTIAEQ
-594 TFNVTRELLERQ
+594 TLTVTRELLERQ

-624 QPCPVCGSQEHPYH
+624 QPCPVCGSPDHPYH
-638 QPEALLQSLGRHDEN
+638 QPEALLQSLGRHDES
-653 EQASAQQAV
+653 EQANAQKTV
-662 DQLKEKLTE
+662 DLLKEKLTD
-671 LRAEVVGVI
+671 LRAEVGGLI

-687 QQQEQLNAQQ
+687 QQQEQLASQQ
-697 QALAPSLSAHPLAAQ
+697 QSLTPSLEAHPLSAQ
-712 LLDQDA
+712 LLAQDA
-718 AQRDAW
+718 SKRDAW
-724 LTRHNDQLNQSIA
+724 LTQQSSQLNQSIT
-737 QDEQRQRALLTLQ
+737 QDEQRQTALLTLQ
-750 QDAARMTQQLRQ
+750 QDAARLAQQLRS
-762 AETAH
+762 AETAS
-767 QQAAQ
+767 QQATQ
-772 HLSNQQ
+772 HLINQQ
-778 RELSSDRQRLDEE
+778 RELSSDRHRLDEE
-791 LTAFSS
+791 LKAFST
-797 LLPAETLE
+797 LLPADTLE
-805 ALRMEPA
+805 ALRNEPA

-818 DRQITERLAQLDQQK
+818 DRQIAQRLQQLDQQR
-833 EELAEQQQRQQT
+833 EELGEQQQRQQT
-845 LEKEQDRQQTRVQQL
+845 LEKEQYQQQTRIQQ
-860 QTAEQQFSALAEQQ
+860 QEAAQQQFTALTGQQ
-874 QACQL
+874 QACQEKL
-879 QLAHLLGEHSSA
+879 TQLLGEHASA
-891 EQFQQ
+891 EQWQQ
-896 GLENAV
+896 QLDQAV
-902 EQARSAETTTAQELQ
+902 EQARTAEATANQELQ
-917 NVRTHRVQIAA
+917 TVRTRLVQLAA

-937 LALDI
+937 LALET
-942 EDRDLTDKIADWRGR
+942 EDRELSAKIADWRAQ

-965 LEDLLRVDDTHVS
+965 LEDLLSVDDQQVS
-978 ELRQRLQNSE
+978 ELRQRLQQSE

-1003 RLLAHQAQHN
+1003 RLLDHQAQHN
-1013 GNLDAEQLATALA
+1013 GNLDAEQLATTLV
-1026 ELQNQFSVSEQRCAE
+1026 ELQNLFAASEHRCAE

-1057 ALAQQIADAYAEF
+1057 ALAQQIADAYAEY

-1076 NALIG
+1076 SALIG

-1215 IPVQIQVRRQGNGLS
+1215 IPVQIQVHRQGNGLS

>member
-57 AVPRLNN
+57 AVPRLSN

-73 ADGEIGTGDPRTLL
+73 ADGEIATGDPRTLL
-87 RRGTGEGYAEVD
+87 RRGTGDGYAEVD
-99 FVGVDGRRYRARWE
+99 FRGIDGRRYRARWE

-118 EKASGKLQASRQ
+118 EKAGGKLQASRQ
-130 SLRDIDQD
+130 SLRDLDND

-207 KTKEAREAH
+207 KAKQAKETH
-216 KLLQDQAS
+216 KQLQDQAT
-224 GVTPLSPEARAEL
+224 GVTPLPPETRAEL
-237 DERFNE
+237 DQRFNE
-243 AQQQLKLQQA
+243 AQLLLKTQQT
-253 QLKQIEQQHT
+253 QLKQLEQQHT

-270 LQDAQHAA
+270 LQDEQASAA
-278 TEQLHSAQQQ
+278 EQLQQAQVD
-288 WEGLADERL
+288 WDGLADERL
-297 KLTRLEHLAPQ
+297 KLTRLDQLAPQ
-308 RHQFARKTEL
+308 RHQFLRQAEL
-318 DALLTPLAAQI
+318 TRQLEPLAVRIQQL
-329 ATHTRQHVELSERQ
+329 TQQQVELHEQQAELEKRLGVAQ
-343 TPLAAQIA
+343 LALVA
-351 AHSRQQH
+351 ARQQS
-358 ELTERQTVL
+358 TD
-367 EHNLTATQTALSEA
+367 N
-381 QQRQSESAP
+381 AP
-390 RLRQAFEE
+390 LLRQAFDE
-398 QSTLARLAKEAALSA
+398 QSSLERLATDAGQRAEHLQQAQQASA
-413 DAKHT
+413 D
-418 AEQACLQGQSA
+418 GQRT
-429 IQSLLEKQT
+429 IESLLAQQR

-445 RIATELERSSHLA
+445 RIAGELEQSTDLA
-458 SLGDAWNAYRDRL
+458 PLGDAWGAYRDRL

-483 GQAELATLE
+483 GQEELALLE
-492 LNATRSAE
+492 HSAARATENLATRR
-500 AFASQKQQLE
+500 QDLE
-510 VLFKEAGAEPDAVA
+510 VLYKEADAEPDAVA
-524 EQIGILGNL
+524 EQIQLLGTL

-540 LRTVEDLMRLWAS
+540 LRAFEELTRLWAS
-553 QQELDKRGTELQQ
+553 QQALDKRTADLEQ
-566 RQHAAQQERDRLTQ
+566 RQRQALQERDRLVRE
-580 DGVKTKAELTVAEQ
+580 GGEAKAELTLATQ
-594 TFNVTRELLERQ
+594 TLAVTRDLLERQ

-611 ASVEELRAQLQDD
+611 ESVEQLREQLQDD
-624 QPCPVCGSQEHPYH
+624 QPCPVCGSVEHPYH
-638 QPEALLQSLGRHDEN
+638 QPEALLESLGRFDAS
-653 EQASAQQAV
+653 EQANAQKAV
-662 DQLKEKLTE
+662 DLLNEKVID
-671 LRAEVVGVI
+671 LRARYSGVI
-680 AQQKELL
+680 AQLKEFK
-687 QQQEQLNAQQ
+687 QQQEQLADQQ
-697 QALAPSLSAHPLAAQ
+697 QSLAPSVEAHPLSAQ
-712 LLDQDA
+712 LLAQDA
-718 AQRDAW
+718 DKRDAW
-724 LTRHNDQLNQSIA
+724 LDQQNSQLNLRIS
-737 QDEQRQRALLTLQ
+737 QDEQRQGALLTLQ
-750 QDAARMTQQLRQ
+750 QDATRLAQQLRD
-762 AETAH
+762 AETAS
-767 QQAAQ
+767 QQASL
-772 HLSNQQ
+772 HLNNQQ
-778 RELSSDRQRLDEE
+778 QELARDRQRLEDE
-791 LTAFSS
+791 LGHFSA
-797 LLPAETLE
+797 LLPADTLQ
-805 ALRMEPA
+805 ALRTEPA

-818 DRQITERLAQLDQQK
+818 DQQISQRLAQLDQQR
-833 EELAEQQQRQQT
+833 EELAEQLQRQQS
-845 LEKEQDRQQTRVQQL
+845 LEKEQDRQQVRLQQVESA
-860 QTAEQQFSALAEQQ
+860 QQQFNALAGQQ
-874 QACQL
+874 QACQQKL
-879 QLAHLLGEHSSA
+879 VQLLGEHTSA
-891 EQFQQ
+891 EQWQQ
-896 GLENAV
+896 QLDQAL
-902 EQARSAETTTAQELQ
+902 EQARNAEATANQQLQ
-917 NVRTHRVQIAA
+917 DLRNSLVQLAA
-928 ELKAQQERL
+928 ELQARHEQAQSVEAEQQ
-937 LALDI
+937 ALNT
-942 EDRDLTDKIADWRGR
+942 RIAQWRAS
-957 HPELDDGG
+957 HPELDNAALDALLG
-965 LEDLLRVDDTHVS
+965 LDEQQVGQ
-978 ELRQRLQNSE
+978 LRQRLLNSD
-988 KAIEQAKVLLQERDQ
+988 KAIEQARVLLTEREQ
-1003 RLLAHQAQHN
+1003 RLQNHQAQHN
-1013 GNLDAEQLATALA
+1013 GNLAPEQLTQALA
-1026 ELQNQFSVSEQRCAE
+1026 ELQDQSAASEQRCAE

-1057 ALAQQIADAYAEF
+1057 ALAQQIEQAYAEY

-1076 NALIG
+1076 DALIG
-1081 SATGDTFRKI
+1081 SATGDRFRKL

-1103 ANVQLRQ
+1103 ANTQLRQ

-1165 TLKIESLFIDEGFGS
+1165 TLRIESLFIDEGFGS

-1230 TLEVK
+1230 TVEVK

>member
-99 FVGVDGRRYRARWE
+99 FVGIDGRRYRARWE

-118 EKASGKLQASRQ
+118 EKAGGKLQASRQ

-149 TQLEA
+149 AQLEA

-216 KLLQDQAS
+216 KLLQDQAT

-237 DERFNE
+237 DERFND
-243 AQQQLKLQQA
+243 AQQQLKTQQA
-253 QLKQIEQQHT
+253 QLKQLELQHT
-263 WLKDLRQ
+263 WLKELSR
-270 LQDAQHAA
+270 LQDAQQSA
-278 TEQLHSAQQQ
+278 TEQLHCAQQD
-288 WEGLADERL
+288 WNNLAGERL
-297 KLTRLEHLAPQ
+297 KLTRLEQLAPQ

-318 DALLTPLAAQI
+318 TAQLTPLAAQI
-329 ATHTRQHVELSERQ
+329 
-343 TPLAAQIA
+343 
-351 AHSRQQH
+351 QQH
-358 ELTERQTVL
+358 TQQQTGLTERQTQL
-367 EHNLTATQTALSEA
+367 EQSLSTAQTTLTQAQSQHTA
-381 QQRQSESAP
+381 SAP
-390 RLRQAFEE
+390 LLRQAFEE
-398 QSTLARLAKEAALSA
+398 QSTLARLVKDATLSA
-413 DAKHT
+413 DLKQQ
-418 AEQACLQGQSA
+418 AEQACTQGQGT
-429 IQSLLEKQT
+429 IQGLLDQQK

-445 RIATELERSSHLA
+445 RIAGELEQSAHLA
-458 SLGDAWNAYRDRL
+458 PLSDAWNAYRDRL

-483 GQAELATLE
+483 GQAELAALE
-492 LNATRSAE
+492 QSAARAAEELATQRQS
-500 AFASQKQQLE
+500 LE
-510 VLFKEAGAEPDAVA
+510 VLYKEAGAEPEAVA
-524 EQIGILGNL
+524 EQIQILGSL

-540 LRTVEDLMRLWAS
+540 LRAFEELTRLWAS
-553 QQELDKRGTELQQ
+553 QQELDKRGAELQQ
-566 RQHAAQQERDRLTQ
+566 RQQVALQERDRLTRE
-580 DGVKTKAELTVAEQ
+580 GGEAKAELAVAEQ
-594 TFNVTRELLERQ
+594 TLTVTRELLERQ

-611 ASVEELRAQLQDD
+611 ESVEQLREQLQDN
-624 QPCPVCGSQEHPYH
+624 QPCPVCGSAEHPYH

-653 EQASAQQAV
+653 EQANAKKAV
-662 DQLKEKLTE
+662 DLLNEKVIDLRAQYSGIIAQLKELK
-671 LRAEVVGVI
+671 
-680 AQQKELL
+680 
-687 QQQEQLNAQQ
+687 QQQEQLATQQ
-697 QALAPSLSAHPLAAQ
+697 QSLAPSLEAHPLSAQ
-712 LLDQDA
+712 LLAQDA
-718 AQRDAW
+718 NKRDAW
-724 LTRHNDQLNQSIA
+724 LTHQSSQLNQSIT
-737 QDEQRQRALLTLQ
+737 QDEHRQTALLTLQ
-750 QDAARMTQQLRQ
+750 QDAARLAQQLRS
-762 AETAH
+762 AETAN
-767 QQAAQ
+767 QQATQ
-772 HLSNQQ
+772 HLINQQ

-791 LTAFSS
+791 LTAFST

-805 ALRMEPA
+805 ALRNEPA

-818 DRQITERLAQLDQQK
+818 DRQIAQRLEQLDQQRD
-833 EELAEQQQRQQT
+833 ELGEQQQRQQT
-845 LEKEQDRQQTRVQQL
+845 LDKEQYQQQTRTQQL
-860 QTAEQQFSALAEQQ
+860 DTARQQFTALAGQQ
-874 QACQL
+874 QACQEKL
-879 QLAHLLGEHSSA
+879 TQLLGEHASA
-891 EQFQQ
+891 EQWQQ
-896 GLENAV
+896 QLDQAV
-902 EQARSAETTTAQELQ
+902 EQARSAEATANQELQ
-917 NVRTHRVQIAA
+917 TVRTGLVQLAA
-928 ELKAQQERL
+928 ELKAQQERAQ
-937 LALDI
+937 ALET
-942 EDRDLTDKIADWRGR
+942 EDRELSGKIADWRAQ

-965 LEDLLRVDDTHVS
+965 LEDLLSVDDQQVS
-978 ELRQRLQNSE
+978 ELRQQLQQSE

-1003 RLLAHQAQHN
+1003 RLLDHQAQHN
-1013 GNLDAEQLATALA
+1013 GNLHAEQLATALA
-1026 ELQNQFSVSEQRCAE
+1026 ELQSLFAASEHRCAE

-1057 ALAQQIADAYAEF
+1057 ALAQQIANAYAEY

-1215 IPVQIQVRRQGNGLS
+1215 IPVQIQVHRQGNGLS